1 MTNTKTKI
9 GAITERMENVTAGN
23 ESFKEPILIS
33 KSAGAI
39 LAGLNIFLSITASLG
54 NALILIALHKV
65 TVIHPPTKLLLRCLS
80 VTDLCVGLIS
90 QPFFAIALVT
100 EITNTNKDLFHYSFS
115 IYNVSG
121 YILCAV
127 SLMTSASISVDR
139 LLALMLGLRYR
150 QVVALKRVRAFII
163 CFWLLPS
170 ASIGCGKTIPGGYLI
185 FMISIIIIVP
195 LSVLLAVSSYI
206 MIYLRL
212 RHHQHQILCRAQQA
226 QPGGAI
232 PLNIAR
238 YKKTVSSVAWIQLVL
253 LACYAPFIV
262 ALALLLTM
270 KGSAE
275 IQIYIYVAQTL
286 IKLNSSLNPILY
298 CWKIREVKEAVKN
311 TLRQLNCCFK
321 SN

>member
-1 MTNTKTKI
+1 
-9 GAITERMENVTAGN
+9 MENFTSGN

-39 LAGLNIFLSITASLG
+39 FAGLNIFLSITASLG
-54 NALILIALHKV
+54 NSLILIALNKV
-65 TVIHPPTKLLLRCLS
+65 TVIHSPTKLLLRCLS

-90 QPFFAIALVT
+90 QPFFAITLVP
-100 EITNTNKDLFHYSFS
+100 EITNTNKDLFNF
-115 IYNVSG
+115 INNVSG

-127 SLMTSASISVDR
+127 SLMTSAAISVDR

-150 QVVALKRVRAFII
+150 QVVTLKRVRAFII
-163 CFWLLPS
+163 CFWVLPS
-170 ASIGCGKTIPGGYLI
+170 ASIGCGMTIPGGFLI
-185 FMISIIIIVP
+185 FMITIIIILP
-195 LSVLLAVSSYI
+195 LSLLLAVFSYI
-206 MIYLRL
+206 KIYLRL
-212 RHHQHQILCRAQQA
+212 RHHHHQVLCRTQQA

-238 YKKTVSSVAWIQLVL
+238 YKKTVSSMAWIQLAL

-275 IQIYIYVAQTL
+275 IQIYIYVAKTL
-286 IKLNSSLNPILY
+286 IFLNSSLNPILY

-311 TLRQLNCCFK
+311 TIRQLNCCFK